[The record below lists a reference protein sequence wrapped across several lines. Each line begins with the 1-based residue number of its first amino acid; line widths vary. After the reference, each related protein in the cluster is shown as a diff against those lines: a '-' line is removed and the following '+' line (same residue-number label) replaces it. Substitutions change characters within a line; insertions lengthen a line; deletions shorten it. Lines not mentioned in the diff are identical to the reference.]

1 MRIFD
6 EVLARVEEEIL
17 AHPPERGGL
26 LFGPVGRDVI
36 TLFEPDEDARTSAV
50 TYTISARMCAE
61 APRIERATGL
71 EYKGVIHSH
80 PRSMDHPSGGD
91 RSSAANALRLNPH
104 MGRFFMPIVTAR
116 GAAGGDEA
124 SHEIAIRSGVISGYV
139 ATRGDH
145 HGTDAD
151 VSPTELFEVP
161 LRKSLIAAC
170 ARLVDRGP
178 FKSATIEG
186 APKAIVHEGVLQL
199 AYVLACDSLRFIVMA
214 SEFFPHAAPQI
225 VRADDLGTRA
235 LPVVWSMDR
244 DPGDRI
250 AQSVAEM
257 RHASRHEEFGK
268 RWWKAQNKS
277 WKRRE
282 KKLRKRGKNAKKK
295 NKGGRK

>member
-6 EVLARVEEEIL
+6 EVLARVEAEIA

-91 RSSAANALRLNPH
+91 RASAANALRLNPH
-104 MGRFFMPIVTAR
+104 MGRFFMPIVTTR
-116 GAAGGDEA
+116 AANGKSEA
-124 SHEIAIRSGVISGYV
+124 SHEILLGSGVISGYV
-139 ATRGDH
+139 ATRGEH
-145 HGTDAD
+145 AGADAA
-151 VSPTELFEVP
+151 VSPTALFEVP
-161 LRKSLIAAC
+161 LRKYLVAAC
-170 ARLVDRGP
+170 ARLVGRGP
-178 FKSATIEG
+178 FGEAMIEG
-186 APKAIVHEGVLQL
+186 APKAIVHDGIHQL
-199 AYVLACDSLRFIVMA
+199 VYVLRCDTLRFIVMA
-214 SEFFPHAAPQI
+214 SEFFPHAAPQV
-225 VRADDLGTRA
+225 VRADDVGTRA

-244 DPGDRI
+244 DPGDCL
-250 AQSVAEM
+250 AQSIAEM
-257 RHASRHEEFGK
+257 RHASRHEEFSK
-268 RWWKAQNKS
+268 PWWKAQNKL

-282 KKLRKRGKNAKKK
+282 KKQRKRSKNANKKQ
-295 NKGGRK
+295 GGRK